1 MNQVGQVAVQSIKR
15 RWLVG
20 CLSLSIGGP
29 VMACCLFGLISV
41 VLPELDKLS
50 SGDQSADSPLLLLML
65 GVGLIAG
72 MLIIPAISMAFI
84 IQKRANMLDSIFLPI
99 GLQGSMYMIVG
110 RHYWGLLNNRAV
122 DIYIYRGPTLEL
134 RVSANSQTRV
144 QILPQKTIPVQ
155 ISGVLN
161 KRPMQINDMLLSE
174 YAVYAEDETWT
185 KQLLTQP
192 NLPEILQSLM
202 AGHADW
208 AIFRHVEI
216 QPNEVLLYLHRSK
229 QLFVKADQFTAVQA
243 WLNDLA
249 ALASLLEALPPPLIQ
264 AEAIQGVS
272 RTERQKRSKFLLT
285 AVLAILIVLP
295 ICLIGV
301 GVLTY
306 FLVSQ

>member
-1 MNQVGQVAVQSIKR
+1 MNQLGQVAIQSIKR

-29 VMACCLFGLISV
+29 VTACCLLGLISV
-41 VLPELDKLS
+41 VLPELDKLG
-50 SGDQSADSPLLLLML
+50 SGNQSADSPLLLLIL

-72 MLIIPAISMAFI
+72 MIIIPAISMGFV
-84 IQKRANMLDSIFLPI
+84 IQKRANMLDSIFLPL

-122 DIYIYRGPTLEL
+122 DIYIYRGPTLEI
-134 RVSANSQTRV
+134 RVSAHCQTRV

-155 ISGVLN
+155 ISGILN
-161 KRPMQINDMLLSE
+161 KRPMQINDMLLRE

-192 NLPEILQSLM
+192 SLPELLQSLM
-202 AGHADW
+202 TGHADW

-249 ALASLLEALPPPLIQ
+249 ALASLLETLPPPLIQ

-272 RTERQKRSKFLLT
+272 RAERQKRSKFLLT
-285 AVLAILIVLP
+285 AVLAILIILP

-306 FLVSQ
+306 FLVS

>member
-1 MNQVGQVAVQSIKR
+1 MNQVGQVAIQSINR

-50 SGDQSADSPLLLLML
+50 SGNQSADSPLLLLIL

-72 MLIIPAISMAFI
+72 MIIIPAISMGFV
-84 IQKRANMLDSIFLPI
+84 IQKRANMLDSIFLPL

-122 DIYIYRGPTLEL
+122 DIYIYRGPTLEI
-134 RVSANSQTRV
+134 RVSAHSQTRV

-155 ISGVLN
+155 ISGILN
-161 KRPMQINDMLLSE
+161 KRPMQINDMLLRE
-174 YAVYAEDETWT
+174 YAVYTEDETWT

-192 NLPEILQSLM
+192 SLPEILQSLM
-202 AGHADW
+202 TGHADW

-249 ALASLLEALPPPLIQ
+249 ALASLLETLPPPLIQ
-264 AEAIQGVS
+264 
-272 RTERQKRSKFLLT
+272 QKQFRVFPVPKGRNGASFCSQPCLL
-285 AVLAILIVLP
+285 
-295 ICLIGV
+295 
-301 GVLTY
+301 
-306 FLVSQ
+306 S